1 MESKKIALACFIG
14 GIFCVVTAFAADP
27 HYWWVGIFAG
37 IMGGYV
43 AYEFRKVYRALF
55 VAIRVAGQRSSTA
68 MKIAAPNVIKKAV
81 IWLSKPHYFVYPA
94 IILSAPPYF
103 LGMMQIEQNLN
114 VVVVGVSFC
123 FIFLV
128 ALGAVI
134 FFAWAG
140 SVFGDRSYWY
150 PFLVPGTV
158 CCVSTAKKIEIL
170 EKDGLVQ
177 RPLTYT
183 NVVRWF
189 LLGIVVAVRYLAWTL
204 WKEIALCVW
213 NFVSGVGAIVKEV
226 IIMVHSDMRI
236 LCALNGTL
244 GGVISY
250 VYLGPYVTTSV
261 GQASV
266 VFFGGMLGALL
277 GVVSYQCVT
286 KKILPL
292 FTNK

>member
-1 MESKKIALACFIG
+1 MESKKIALACFVG
-14 GIFCVVTAFAADP
+14 GIFCVVAAFAADP

-43 AYEFRKVYRALF
+43 AYEFRKVCRALF
-55 VAIRVAGQRSSTA
+55 VAIRVAGQRSSTT

-94 IILSAPPYF
+94 VVLSVLISF
-103 LGMMQIEQNLN
+103 LRIMQIDQSLN
-114 VVVVGVSFC
+114 VVVVGAFFC
-123 FIFLV
+123 LV
-128 ALGAVI
+128 FAVTLGSVVVL
-134 FFAWAG
+134 AWTG
-140 SVFGDRSYWY
+140 SVFWDRSYWY
-150 PFLVPGTV
+150 PFLVSGET
-158 CCVSTAKKIEIL
+158 CYESNAKKIESL
-170 EKDGLVQ
+170 EKEGLVQ
-177 RPLTYT
+177 KPLTYM

-189 LLGIVVAVRYLAWTL
+189 LLGIVVVVRFPAWTL
-204 WKEIALCVW
+204 WKVIALIAW
-213 NFVSGVGAIVKEV
+213 DLISEFGFIVKEV
-226 IIMVHSDMRI
+226 FIMVHSDMRI

-261 GQASV
+261 GQALV
-266 VFFGGMLGALL
+266 AFIGGVLGALL
-277 GVVSYQCVT
+277 GVMSYQCVT